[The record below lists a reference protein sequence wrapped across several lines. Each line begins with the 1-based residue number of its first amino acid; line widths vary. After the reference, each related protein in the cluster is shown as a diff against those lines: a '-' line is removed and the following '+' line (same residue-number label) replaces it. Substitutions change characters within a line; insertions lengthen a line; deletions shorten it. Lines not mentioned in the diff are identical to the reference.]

1 MLSARLFLGY
11 SLIVSQGVLLQSTFA
26 QTRPRLSARQ
36 SVAER
41 AWPAFFK
48 SFRSAVEKRDRV
60 ALKNMMVAD
69 FFFSAGDGDDN
80 HDGDSRDE
88 AFEFWDNP
96 HVRGWQ
102 ALERTLAK
110 GTATRARWWGSS
122 TDGKHRPGRVA
133 PPAANI
139 RKNTAGPRPTIDWLA
154 FFEFR
159 EDGRWYC
166 TSFSEC
172 CD

>member
-1 MLSARLFLGY
+1 MLSARLFLGC
-11 SLIVSQGVLLQSTFA
+11 SLIVSQAGLLQGDFA
-26 QTRPRLSARQ
+26 QTPPKLSTQQA
-36 SVAER
+36 VAGR

-48 SFRSAVEKRDRV
+48 AFRIAVRKHDRNE
-60 ALKNMMVAD
+60 LKKMMVAD
-69 FFFSAGDGDDN
+69 FFFSAGGGDDN

-88 AFEFWDNP
+88 AFEFWDDR

-110 GTATRARWWGSS
+110 GTATTARWWGSS
-122 TDGKHRPGRVA
+122 TDGKHHPGRVA

-139 RKNTAGPRPTIDWLA
+139 RKNTAGPRPIIDWLA